1 MKATI
6 TSFAGPPRGPTDVGI
21 PWPEPL
27 HVTLTACRRCTL
39 RAYGARRCGVYMSLA
54 LDQREAL
61 NLLARSAHGHRK
73 SILLAHGLPTET
85 LRSLLRDG
93 LIIAEREPAFLSGGK
108 AIVVTRVRI
117 TDAGRRAL
125 G

>member
-1 MKATI
+1 
-6 TSFAGPPRGPTDVGI
+6 
-21 PWPEPL
+21 
-27 HVTLTACRRCTL
+27 
-39 RAYGARRCGVYMSLA
+39 MSLA
-54 LDQREAL
+54 IDQREAL
-61 NLLARSAHGHRK
+61 NMLARSTHGHRQ
-73 SILLAHGLPTET
+73 SVLMAHGFQTET

-93 LIIAEREPAFLSGGK
+93 LIIAEREPAFLTGGA